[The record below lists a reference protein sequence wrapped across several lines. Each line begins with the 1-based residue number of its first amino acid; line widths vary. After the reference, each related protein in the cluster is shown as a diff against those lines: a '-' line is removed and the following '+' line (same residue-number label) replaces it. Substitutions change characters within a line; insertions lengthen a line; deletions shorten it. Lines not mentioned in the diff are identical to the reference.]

1 MFFTLFLQLYQAKK
15 MLQGIQKAGRGDT
28 KLLCIMRGRDND
40 ERTKKKVE
48 RCSIVEV
55 QHKYKSLLFG

>member
-1 MFFTLFLQLYQAKK
+1 
-15 MLQGIQKAGRGDT
+15 
-28 KLLCIMRGRDND
+28 MRGRDND

-48 RCSIVEV
+48 RCSMIEV